1 MFLPSTLL
9 AAREAD
15 AAYVFAQYFLAA
27 READAAYVFAQYFLS
42 SSWFIRKVAGTVGH
56 PVFWKR
62 LHRFQ
67 PNFAQW

>member
-1 MFLPSTLL
+1 MIAVYIFAHYYFFLLL

-15 AAYVFAQYFLAA
+15 AAYVFAQYF
-27 READAAYVFAQYFLS
+27 FFL
-42 SSWFIRKVAGTVGH
+42 SWFIRKVAGTVGH